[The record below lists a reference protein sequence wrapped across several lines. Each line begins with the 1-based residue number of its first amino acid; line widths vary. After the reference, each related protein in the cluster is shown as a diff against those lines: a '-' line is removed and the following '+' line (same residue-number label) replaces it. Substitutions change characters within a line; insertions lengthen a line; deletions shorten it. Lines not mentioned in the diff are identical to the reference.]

1 MQTKKYILGIILT
14 ALILGGCGT
23 TVGDT
28 LGDPPPVTPPEK
40 TAAPY
45 FSYNYDVQGKI
56 NIVGRENSTEPNAE
70 VIALSEGG
78 EMLGSNTATWR
89 GVYGITIEAGPEIV
103 YLQAKSPNK
112 TPSDLTPV
120 PLTVGI

>member
-1 MQTKKYILGIILT
+1 
-14 ALILGGCGT
+14 
-23 TVGDT
+23 VGDA
-28 LGDPPPVTPPEK
+28 LGDPPARAATEK

-45 FSYNYDVQGKI
+45 FSYNYDTQGKI
-56 NIVGRENSTEPNAE
+56 NIVGRESSTEPNAE
-70 VIALSEGG
+70 VIALSEAG
-78 EMLGSNTATWR
+78 EVLGSNTATWK